1 MDLQELRNEINDI
14 DSQLQELFNKRMQI
28 SFKVAEY
35 KIANNMPV
43 FQSKR
48 ENEILDHVTESSPK
62 GLESASRVFFQ
73 NIMDISKCRQYQEF
87 FADSDKIEYKKLD
100 LTGHKKVAVPGTTGS
115 YSHIACKQIFSDF
128 EPMFFEDFEDV
139 FSSVENG
146 SADFGI
152 LPIANSTAGSVGQT
166 YELMKKHDFKIC
178 AATKVKISHC
188 LAVKKGTRFEDIKI
202 V

>member
-62 GLESASRVFFQ
+62 GLESASKTSWIFQ
-73 NIMDISKCRQYQEF
+73 S
-87 FADSDKIEYKKLD
+87 
-100 LTGHKKVAVPGTTGS
+100 AVSTRSFLQT
-115 YSHIACKQIFSDF
+115 QI
-128 EPMFFEDFEDV
+128 
-139 FSSVENG
+139 
-146 SADFGI
+146 
-152 LPIANSTAGSVGQT
+152 
-166 YELMKKHDFKIC
+166 
-178 AATKVKISHC
+178 
-188 LAVKKGTRFEDIKI
+188 R
-202 V
+202 

>member
-62 GLESASRVFFQ
+62 LSL
-73 NIMDISKCRQYQEF
+73 IHIS
-87 FADSDKIEYKKLD
+87 
-100 LTGHKKVAVPGTTGS
+100 
-115 YSHIACKQIFSDF
+115 
-128 EPMFFEDFEDV
+128 EP
-139 FSSVENG
+139 
-146 SADFGI
+146 
-152 LPIANSTAGSVGQT
+152 
-166 YELMKKHDFKIC
+166 
-178 AATKVKISHC
+178 
-188 LAVKKGTRFEDIKI
+188 TRPY
-202 V
+202 

>member
-62 GLESASRVFFQ
+62 GLESACSSKTSWIFQ
-73 NIMDISKCRQYQEF
+73 S
-87 FADSDKIEYKKLD
+87 
-100 LTGHKKVAVPGTTGS
+100 AVSTRSFLQT
-115 YSHIACKQIFSDF
+115 QI
-128 EPMFFEDFEDV
+128 
-139 FSSVENG
+139 
-146 SADFGI
+146 
-152 LPIANSTAGSVGQT
+152 
-166 YELMKKHDFKIC
+166 
-178 AATKVKISHC
+178 
-188 LAVKKGTRFEDIKI
+188 R
-202 V
+202 

>member
-48 ENEILDHVTESSPK
+48 ENEILDHVAESSPK

-139 FSSVENG
+139 FHQLKTAQRI
-146 SADFGI
+146 SAYF
-152 LPIANSTAGSVGQT
+152 P
-166 YELMKKHDFKIC
+166 
-178 AATKVKISHC
+178 
-188 LAVKKGTRFEDIKI
+188 
-202 V
+202 

>member
-62 GLESASRVFFQ
+62 GLESASRVSSKTSWIFQ
-73 NIMDISKCRQYQEF
+73 S
-87 FADSDKIEYKKLD
+87 
-100 LTGHKKVAVPGTTGS
+100 AVSTRSFLQT
-115 YSHIACKQIFSDF
+115 QI
-128 EPMFFEDFEDV
+128 
-139 FSSVENG
+139 
-146 SADFGI
+146 
-152 LPIANSTAGSVGQT
+152 
-166 YELMKKHDFKIC
+166 K
-178 AATKVKISHC
+178 
-188 LAVKKGTRFEDIKI
+188 
-202 V
+202 

>member
-87 FADSDKIEYKKLD
+87 FADSDKIAVSYTH
-100 LTGHKKVAVPGTTGS
+100 LTLPT
-115 YSHIACKQIFSDF
+115 IC
-128 EPMFFEDFEDV
+128 
-139 FSSVENG
+139 SV
-146 SADFGI
+146 
-152 LPIANSTAGSVGQT
+152 
-166 YELMKKHDFKIC
+166 
-178 AATKVKISHC
+178 
-188 LAVKKGTRFEDIKI
+188 
-202 V
+202 

>member
-62 GLESASRVFFQ
+62 GLESASECSSKTSWIFQ
-73 NIMDISKCRQYQEF
+73 S
-87 FADSDKIEYKKLD
+87 
-100 LTGHKKVAVPGTTGS
+100 AVSIRSFLQT
-115 YSHIACKQIFSDF
+115 QI
-128 EPMFFEDFEDV
+128 
-139 FSSVENG
+139 
-146 SADFGI
+146 
-152 LPIANSTAGSVGQT
+152 
-166 YELMKKHDFKIC
+166 
-178 AATKVKISHC
+178 
-188 LAVKKGTRFEDIKI
+188 R
-202 V
+202 